1 MLVLTKKQMYDT
13 VVVMTQRTPEHVNI
27 DPAAHQREIASG
39 IAGSYALA
47 AGAAAAGV
55 VGERLQEE
63 AQIDQAF
70 QQQFAESVGATV
82 THDGGLVNSAVE
94 FLANAPDMRSL
105 GLSVAVLAAIKMASV
120 ADRMRKGA
128 EAPDQNRAMRFVRKT
143 GALALASVAAYGAY
157 KVAGS
162 LTPLE
167 TVVAGMGVT
176 GAGIAYM
183 HGTQI
188 QTNRRRA

>member
-1 MLVLTKKQMYDT
+1 MQHLLSEKVSQAN
-13 VVVMTQRTPEHVNI
+13 VNS
-27 DPAAHQREIASG
+27 AAHQSEIAGG
-39 IAGSYALA
+39 IAGGYALA
-47 AGAAAAGV
+47 AAAGAAGV

-63 AQIDQAF
+63 AQANQAF
-70 QQQFAESVGATV
+70 QQQFAEDVGSTV

-94 FLANAPDMRSL
+94 FIANSPDMRSL
-105 GLSVAVLAAIKMASV
+105 GLSLAVLAAIKMASV

-128 EAPDQNRAMRFVRKT
+128 EAPDQNRAMRLVRRT
-143 GALALASVAAYGAY
+143 GALALAGVAAYGAY

-188 QTNRRRA
+188 QTSRRKA